1 MKTKKL
7 TAALLALI
15 LTVAS
20 MFNSTS
26 LTLFD
31 LLDLRVS
38 AEESTYTRAEW
49 ISKLV
54 QVLNITTEKDEYPDN
69 YFGDLEESSEY
80 YGSFMTAV
88 NYGLIDLNA
97 GENIDPEGNATR
109 EFVVHTLN
117 AYIGV
122 QKNSEDYSFGDSAS
136 TAYPDDAQ
144 VAVENDWLSLD
155 RGNFLPN
162 KAITSDEAQAMLTA
176 AKKFAKKKI
185 DSDYESKYEFAE
197 GVVEV
202 PNTTPVEIVF
212 EGDSEIVKI
221 LNLQQKIAVG
231 DVFAVWYNGYPC
243 VYKAASV
250 TLSDKTTVIVAAET
264 DKNAAI
270 VSMDEEYTSS
280 IDTNDFE
287 GEEGTKTYYIN
298 SEEEAA
304 YVSSVRGI
312 RVENGSVIV
321 DKKIDLGSGVS
332 FTVSGVL
339 SNLQI
344 EKWGKKTKGI
354 FSDECGAM
362 LYGDITLTGTIS
374 ADLIKAMGGNKSVTL
389 GCIRVAG
396 IGKIAVTV
404 DFKLNAKGSLTYSGG
419 FSIGAVRSKGYTRFV
434 TNFVKHSFNSSL
446 TAEADIGLALT
457 AGVDV
462 VILSGSLTAKAGICG
477 KYAQETY
484 NDGKTPNTC
493 ATSSA
498 YIYAYFRADAKFLNK
513 KWFDQ
518 KDLFTAKTVP

>member
-109 EFVVHTLN
+109 EFAVHTLN

-221 LNLQQKIAVG
+221 LNLQ
-231 DVFAVWYNGYPC
+231 
-243 VYKAASV
+243 
-250 TLSDKTTVIVAAET
+250 
-264 DKNAAI
+264 
-270 VSMDEEYTSS
+270 
-280 IDTNDFE
+280 
-287 GEEGTKTYYIN
+287 
-298 SEEEAA
+298 
-304 YVSSVRGI
+304 
-312 RVENGSVIV
+312 
-321 DKKIDLGSGVS
+321 
-332 FTVSGVL
+332 
-339 SNLQI
+339 
-344 EKWGKKTKGI
+344 
-354 FSDECGAM
+354 
-362 LYGDITLTGTIS
+362 
-374 ADLIKAMGGNKSVTL
+374 
-389 GCIRVAG
+389 
-396 IGKIAVTV
+396 
-404 DFKLNAKGSLTYSGG
+404 
-419 FSIGAVRSKGYTRFV
+419 
-434 TNFVKHSFNSSL
+434 
-446 TAEADIGLALT
+446 
-457 AGVDV
+457 
-462 VILSGSLTAKAGICG
+462 
-477 KYAQETY
+477 
-484 NDGKTPNTC
+484 
-493 ATSSA
+493 
-498 YIYAYFRADAKFLNK
+498 
-513 KWFDQ
+513 
-518 KDLFTAKTVP
+518 